1 MTDLLRQV
9 IIVKRLARLPDESQS
24 FIIVRIINF
33 MQIRLSQ
40 QRILSY
46 QKSLTSAGIVCICKK
61 FE

>member
-40 QRILSY
+40 QRILLH